1 MHFTDA
7 PTQVAETDAA
17 KYKITE
23 YRRITDVVGL
33 KTALAEGNPVVIG
46 MLLYDSFESDVVA
59 RTGIVPVPEKW
70 EQSLGG
76 HAMCVVGYKRIN
88 RKDYMIVRNSWGDSW
103 GDNGYCYIPMSFI
116 SKKYIMD
123 MWTGK

>member
-1 MHFTDA
+1 
-7 PTQVAETDAA
+7 
-17 KYKITE
+17 
-23 YRRITDVVGL
+23 
-33 KTALAEGNPVVIG
+33 
-46 MLLYDSFESDVVA
+46 VA